1 MPLCSIQICSAAKSP
16 PNANTEVSLVKI
28 ENLDQEHLT
37 LPIKE
42 FFIFIEV
49 NRLENLTKSRPNSP
63 IIQDGLTDTDKALTT
78 IRRGE
83 SSV

>member
-1 MPLCSIQICSAAKSP
+1 MPLYSIQISSAAKSP
-16 PNANTEVSLVKI
+16 PNVNTEVSLVKI

-49 NRLENLTKSRPNSP
+49 NCLENLTKSRPNSP
-63 IIQDGLTDTDKALTT
+63 IIQDGLTDT
-78 IRRGE
+78 E
-83 SSV
+83 